1 MINEDEDFSEEELEN
16 GDYEFIIRADGELKS
31 ILIPEDLMDDPPRSV
46 KKILKIF
53 GITDIHSLNNGTL
66 H

>member
-1 MINEDEDFSEEELEN
+1 MINKDDDFSYEEFEE
-16 GDYEFIIRADGELKS
+16 GDYEFIITADGKLKS
-31 ILIPEDLMDDPPRSV
+31 ILIPEELMDDPPRSV

-53 GITDIHSLNNGTL
+53 GITDIHSLNNSTL